1 MGEIILRIPEN
12 INIEYDIKDI
22 DDLEQFTGKIK
33 KYLNLKSVFHK
44 LRATAESDLSKKEIK
59 EMVYE

>member
-12 INIEYDIKDI
+12 ISIEYDIKDTN
-22 DDLEQFTGKIK
+22 DLDQFTGKIK

-44 LRATAESDLSKKEIK
+44 LKSTVESDLSKKEIK
-59 EMVYE
+59 EMIYE